1 MFVKLN
7 LLKSKVNQMFPY
19 LDCITTEKSL
29 VQQRDEL
36 GVGGREIQPDGVKVV
51 CSLEWRLSSG
61 LLPHLFQEDGVL

>member
-1 MFVKLN
+1 
-7 LLKSKVNQMFPY
+7 MFPF

-36 GVGGREIQPDGVKVV
+36 GVEGREIQPDGVKAV

-61 LLPHLFQEDGVL
+61 LLPQLFQEDGVL